1 MNNNDVLISLKDVCV
16 YYQDL
21 LALCDVDLEINRG
34 EFHSIIGPN
43 GAGKTT
49 LLKVI
54 LGLIKPDRG
63 EVKVLGEEPWKHNKS
78 GKKVGYVPQVMSVD
92 ISFPV
97 NVSEVVLMGRYSKIG
112 LLKPPS
118 GPDRQKALE
127 AMNRVGIEDL
137 ASRPLAKLSG
147 GQRQRVFLAR
157 ALSSEPEILI
167 LDEPT
172 TGVDS
177 ATTESFYELLQK
189 LKKDGITIVIVSH
202 EISVVASHVDK
213 IACLNKKLIAHG
225 RPEEVLKEKHLE
237 EMYGCQALL
246 LFHHHIP
253 HIAVKEH

>member
-1 MNNNDVLISLKDVCV
+1 VENKEVLISFKDVCV
-16 YYQDL
+16 YYHDL
-21 LALCDVDLEINRG
+21 MALCDVNLEIKRG

-49 LLKVI
+49 LIKVI

-63 EVKVLGEEPWKHNKS
+63 EVKVLGREPWKSNMS
-78 GKKVGYVPQVMSVD
+78 GRKLGYVPQVMSIDV
-92 ISFPV
+92 SFPV
-97 NVSEVVLMGRYSKIG
+97 NVREVVMMGRYGKIG
-112 LLKPPS
+112 LLKPPRE
-118 GPDRQKALE
+118 PDREKAYE
-127 AMNRVGIEDL
+127 SMKKVGIEDL
-137 ASRPLAKLSG
+137 ENRSLSQLSG

-177 ATTESFYELLQK
+177 ATTESFYELLRT
-189 LKKDGITIVIVSH
+189 LKKTGMTILIVSH
-202 EISVVASHVDK
+202 DIGVVAAHVDK

-225 RPEEVLKEKHLE
+225 RPEEVLRKKELE